1 MEWVALIT
9 AGIFETFGVAM
20 MNQLSI
26 SRNWKPFVLLILSFC
41 ASLFLLQYSMNFIS
55 MGTAYA
61 IWTGI
66 GVVGGTFIGMIFY
79 GESKDWK
86 RILFIS
92 IILISVIGLKL
103 IDG

>member
-41 ASLFLLQYSMNFIS
+41 SMYSGGHARNMFIN
-55 MGTAYA
+55 
-61 IWTGI
+61 
-66 GVVGGTFIGMIFY
+66 VV
-79 GESKDWK
+79 S
-86 RILFIS
+86 
-92 IILISVIGLKL
+92 
-103 IDG
+103 